1 MKIFQK
7 LNYGFGGCD
16 ANTLIELGVI
26 SNPIELTMQPLG
38 QKFWRKEDMK
48 YLDKIQLSN
57 ISELASKFLLSKRA
71 LLLEDGTAVVVPHG
85 ELAMSMYLGKLAKL
99 YFQYLEERKENQLEK
114 FNNKL
119 FVLRVEIAKRLFS
132 KKFTEKYNFEFKG
145 FSGVAL
151 SHSRSI
157 DEIMVPEWFG
167 LPIGSHV
174 LVTRDPIQNT
184 VAVLKISGHTANEI
198 RVNPAL
204 IVMLGGDFDGDKI
217 QVIPLGAIYGRN
229 KELFR
234 VTSSEFSAEMMRLKP
249 SQFAFSELLEA

>member
-1 MKIFQK
+1 M
-7 LNYGFGGCD
+7 
-16 ANTLIELGVI
+16 
-26 SNPIELTMQPLG
+26 
-38 QKFWRKEDMK
+38 
-48 YLDKIQLSN
+48 
-57 ISELASKFLLSKRA
+57 
-71 LLLEDGTAVVVPHG
+71 LEDGTAVVVPHG

-132 KKFTEKYNFEFKG
+132 KKFIEKYNFEFKG

-151 SHSRSI
+151 SHSRNI
-157 DEIMVPEWFG
+157 DE
-167 LPIGSHV
+167 IGSHV

-184 VAVLKISGHTANEI
+184 VAVLKISGYTTNEI
-198 RVNPAL
+198 RVRPEL
-204 IVMLGGDFDGDKI
+204 IVMLAGDFDGDKI

-234 VTSSEFSAEMMRLKP
+234 VTAREFSDEMMRLKP
-249 SQFAFSELLEA
+249 SQFAFSELLEG